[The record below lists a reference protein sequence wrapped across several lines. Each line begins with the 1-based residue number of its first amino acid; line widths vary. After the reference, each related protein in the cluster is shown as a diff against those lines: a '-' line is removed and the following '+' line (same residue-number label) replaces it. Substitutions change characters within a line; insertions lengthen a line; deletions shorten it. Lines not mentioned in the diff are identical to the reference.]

1 MNAMNERIADEERA
15 ELLRLLYVA
24 MTRARDKLVLIGC
37 MKGAD
42 ERFAGG
48 EWLVPPVSA
57 QSAKSF
63 IDMLLPRAHDAG
75 IRSSVITRPTLLRE
89 IAEGESERGRTED
102 KLAELDAAEV
112 ADSGGV
118 IFAEIDRRLS
128 FSYPHE
134 AALRLKSKYSVSE
147 LNRKAAGDVRARY
160 YIEESE
166 TAMAEDE
173 GVTFVVDESPGDM
186 MEDIASTPDENKS
199 SIADEVEAKALRRPV
214 DVSEAAA
221 RGVAL
226 HKALERLDYVAAHAR
241 CSGADA
247 SGVTDWFDAYLDNLV
262 SGGFLTPEQRA
273 FVSAGDLTRFA
284 SSDICA
290 RAAAS
295 PRVRRETPFNY
306 RMDMDGERI
315 TVQGVI
321 DLFFEE
327 GDGLVLVDFKSGG
340 ARRNADDR
348 AKHALE
354 TYGEQIRL
362 YRDALEAITG
372 KRVNEALLYLTA
384 YGQTVAVPKG

>member
-1 MNAMNERIADEERA
+1 MNAVTERIADEERA

-24 MTRARDKLVLIGC
+24 MTRARDRLVLIGC

-42 ERFAGG
+42 ERFVNG
-48 EWLVPPVSA
+48 EWLVPPVDA

-63 IDMLLPRAHDAG
+63 VDMLLPLACDAG
-75 IRSSVITRPTLLRE
+75 IKSSVVTRSALLR
-89 IAEGESERGRTED
+89 AMSEGVFERRCVAD
-102 KLAELDAAEV
+102 RLAELDSTGG
-112 ADSGGV
+112 ADPGGEM
-118 IFAEIDRRLS
+118 FAEIDRRLS

-134 AALRLKSKYSVSE
+134 AAARLKSKYSVSE
-147 LNRKAAGDVRARY
+147 LNRKAMGDVRARY

-173 GVTFVVDESPGDM
+173 GVAFAE
-186 MEDIASTPDENKS
+186 
-199 SIADEVEAKALRRPV
+199 ADGSEVGAKAPRRPL
-214 DVSEAAA
+214 DLGDAAA

-247 SGVTDWFDAYLDNLV
+247 NNAVDWFDAYLDSLV

-273 FVSAGDLTRFA
+273 SVGAGDLIRFA

-295 PRVRRETPFNY
+295 SRVRRETPFNY

-340 ARRNADDR
+340 ARRDANER
-348 AKHALE
+348 AKHAIE
-354 TYGEQIRL
+354 TYGEQMRL

-384 YGQTVAVPKG
+384 YGQTVSVPRVTGTAGRV